1 MPQPMKLWVGKVV
14 VVVVVDGDRIGCLDV
29 TARGESVMDELH

>member
-1 MPQPMKLWVGKVV
+1 MPQPMKLWVGKV